1 MYIFFKKPVPSL
13 PPATTA
19 REVHPTR
26 DLCAVSAAGKK
37 GGGEEEE
44 NQLACVVKCMSGSN
58 SK

>member
-37 GGGEEEE
+37 RGGGRRKSV
-44 NQLACVVKCMSGSN
+44 ACVVKCMSESN